1 MRAEEQGHRRAQP
14 RTICSSEVQSLAVG
28 GLPGNTYL
36 ILLAVPDKPESY
48 CSRFQIQGNV
58 FSSLG
63 FLSSLST
70 FLYKTKRKDS
80 LTAIIR

>member
-1 MRAEEQGHRRAQP
+1 MRAEEKGHRRAQP

-28 GLPGNTYL
+28 GLSGKTYL
-36 ILLAVPDKPESY
+36 ILLVISDERDSY

-70 FLYKTKRKDS
+70 FLYKTKRKDG
-80 LTAIIR
+80 LIAIIR